1 MFNFRLANL
10 LKFAQNYSMSYK
22 KINKED
28 ILHFQEI
35 VGKEYIFYSDEVLT
49 DVKVSS
55 FGEPVQ
61 VGDVMF
67 DVQYVTNFDFLQK
80 TKEFKLAEK
89 AEIDRGLIEAS
100 NEKPTHTYFQIQV
113 TAENKG
119 NDIVRFT
126 GGQLHLYDDSN
137 KRFSPIF
144 VGYGDNE
151 LSLIDLEPQKA
162 VTMTTQFD
170 IEYDEEMQ
178 YRVGIV
184 PNRHGMDGTQEI
196 AFICIKNCS

>member
-1 MFNFRLANL
+1 LVRAGG
-10 LKFAQNYSMSYK
+10 
-22 KINKED
+22 I
-28 ILHFQEI
+28 I
-35 VGKEYIFYSDEVLT
+35 VIVAIFTLIGISFYFYSFEVFT
-49 DVKVSS
+49 DIKVSS

-67 DVQYVTNFDFLQK
+67 DVQYVANFDFLEK
-80 TKEFKLAEK
+80 TKEFKMAEK
-89 AEIDRGLIEAS
+89 GQIDRGLIEAS

-113 TAENKG
+113 TAENNG

-137 KRFSPIF
+137 KRHNPIF
-144 VGYGDNE
+144 VGYGETE
-151 LSLIDLEPQKA
+151 LSTVDLEPQKA
-162 VTMTTQFD
+162 VTFTTQFD

-184 PNRHGMDGTQEI
+184 PNRYGMDGTQEI
-196 AFICIKNCS
+196 GFICIKNCS

>member
-1 MFNFRLANL
+1 MVRIGGIIVVVGI
-10 LKFAQNYSMSYK
+10 FAVFAVSF
-22 KINKED
+22 
-28 ILHFQEI
+28 H
-35 VGKEYIFYSDEVLT
+35 FYSFEVLT

-61 VGDVMF
+61 VGDILF
-67 DVQYVTNFDFLQK
+67 DVQYVANFEFLEK

-119 NDIVRFT
+119 DEIVRFT

-137 KRFSPIF
+137 TRFSPTF
-144 VGYGDNE
+144 VGYGETE
-151 LSLIDLEPQKA
+151 LSIVDLEPQKA
-162 VTMTTQFD
+162 VTLTTQFD

>member
-1 MFNFRLANL
+1 MVRVGGIIVIGAIFAVLAVS
-10 LKFAQNYSMSYK
+10 F
-22 KINKED
+22 
-28 ILHFQEI
+28 F
-35 VGKEYIFYSDEVLT
+35 FYSDEVLT

-67 DVQYVTNFDFLQK
+67 DVQYVANFDFLQK

-119 NDIVRFT
+119 ND
-126 GGQLHLYDDSN
+126 
-137 KRFSPIF
+137 
-144 VGYGDNE
+144 
-151 LSLIDLEPQKA
+151 LSLIH
-162 VTMTTQFD
+162 
-170 IEYDEEMQ
+170 I
-178 YRVGIV
+178 
-184 PNRHGMDGTQEI
+184 
-196 AFICIKNCS
+196 

>member
-1 MFNFRLANL
+1 MVRVGGIIVIAGI
-10 LKFAQNYSMSYK
+10 FAMMGVAFY
-22 KINKED
+22 
-28 ILHFQEI
+28 
-35 VGKEYIFYSDEVLT
+35 FYSFEVLT

-61 VGDVMF
+61 VGEIMF
-67 DVQYVTNFDFLQK
+67 DVQYVANFEFLGK

-119 NDIVRFT
+119 NEIVRLT

-137 KRFSPIF
+137 TRFSPTF
-144 VGYGDNE
+144 VGYGETE
-151 LSLIDLEPQKA
+151 LSLVDLEPQKA
-162 VTMTTQFD
+162 VTLTTQFD
-170 IEYDEEMQ
+170 IEYDDEMQ

>member
-1 MFNFRLANL
+1 MVRIGGIIVVVGIVAVLAVS
-10 LKFAQNYSMSYK
+10 F
-22 KINKED
+22 
-28 ILHFQEI
+28 H
-35 VGKEYIFYSDEVLT
+35 FYSFEVLT

-61 VGDVMF
+61 VGDIMF
-67 DVQYVTNFDFLQK
+67 DIQYVANFDFLAK

-119 NDIVRFT
+119 TEVVRFT
-126 GGQLHLYDDSN
+126 GGQLHLYDDSD
-137 KRFSPIF
+137 KRSSPTHI
-144 VGYGDNE
+144 GYGESE
-151 LSLIDLEPQKA
+151 LSLVDLEPQKA
-162 VTMTTQFD
+162 VTLTTQFD

>member
-1 MFNFRLANL
+1 LVRVGG
-10 LKFAQNYSMSYK
+10 
-22 KINKED
+22 I
-28 ILHFQEI
+28 I
-35 VGKEYIFYSDEVLT
+35 VIVAIFTIIGVSFYFYSFEVLT

-55 FGEPVQ
+55 FGDPVQ
-61 VGDVMF
+61 VGDIMF
-67 DVQYVTNFDFLQK
+67 DVQYVANFEFLGK

-100 NEKPTHTYFQIQV
+100 NEKPIHTYFQIQI

-119 NDIVRFT
+119 DEIVRLT
-126 GGQLHLYDDSN
+126 GGQFHLYDDSN
-137 KRFSPIF
+137 KRFSPVF
-144 VGYGDNE
+144 VGYGETE

-162 VTMTTQFD
+162 VTHTTQFD
-170 IEYDEEMQ
+170 IEYDDEMQ

-196 AFICIKNCS
+196 AFICIKNCN

>member
-1 MFNFRLANL
+1 MVRVGG
-10 LKFAQNYSMSYK
+10 
-22 KINKED
+22 I
-28 ILHFQEI
+28 I
-35 VGKEYIFYSDEVLT
+35 VIVAIFTLIGISFYFYSGEVLT

-100 NEKPTHTYFQIQV
+100 NEKPTYTYFQIQV

-126 GGQLHLYDDSN
+126 GGQLHLYDGSN

>member
-1 MFNFRLANL
+1 MGIIAVLAVS
-10 LKFAQNYSMSYK
+10 F
-22 KINKED
+22 
-28 ILHFQEI
+28 H
-35 VGKEYIFYSDEVLT
+35 FYSFEVLT
-49 DVKVSS
+49 EVKVSS

-61 VGDVMF
+61 VGDILF
-67 DVQYVTNFDFLQK
+67 DVQYVANFEFLEK
-80 TKEFKLAEK
+80 TKEFKFAEQ
-89 AEIDRGLIEAS
+89 AEIDRGLIEAY

-119 NDIVRFT
+119 NEIVRLT

-137 KRFSPIF
+137 TRFSPTF
-144 VGYGDNE
+144 VGYGETE
-151 LSLIDLEPQKA
+151 LSIVDLEPQKA
-162 VTMTTQFD
+162 VTLTTQFD

-196 AFICIKNCS
+196 AFICIKNCN

>member
-1 MFNFRLANL
+1 MVRIGGVIVIGA
-10 LKFAQNYSMSYK
+10 
-22 KINKED
+22 
-28 ILHFQEI
+28 ILTVIGISF
-35 VGKEYIFYSDEVLT
+35 VFYSDEVLT
-49 DVKVSS
+49 DVKVSN
-55 FGEPVQ
+55 FGEPIQ
-61 VGDVMF
+61 VGDIMF
-67 DVQYVTNFDFLQK
+67 DIQYVANFEYLEK
-80 TKEFKLAEK
+80 TKEFKIAEQ

-100 NEKPTHTYFQIQV
+100 NEKPEYTYFQIQV

-119 NDIVRFT
+119 SEIVRLT

-137 KRFSPIF
+137 KRYSPTF
-144 VGYGDNE
+144 VGYGDSE

-162 VTMTTQFD
+162 VTLTTQFD

-196 AFICIKNCS
+196 AFICIKNCSKLLEPPHLT

>member
-1 MFNFRLANL
+1 MVRVGGIIVIGAIFAVLAVS
-10 LKFAQNYSMSYK
+10 F
-22 KINKED
+22 
-28 ILHFQEI
+28 F
-35 VGKEYIFYSDEVLT
+35 FYSDEVLT

-67 DVQYVTNFDFLQK
+67 DVQYVANFDFLQK

-170 IEYDEEMQ
+170 IEYDEEMK

-196 AFICIKNCS
+196 AFICIKTVSYTHLTLPTIYSV

>member
-1 MFNFRLANL
+1 MVRVGG
-10 LKFAQNYSMSYK
+10 
-22 KINKED
+22 I
-28 ILHFQEI
+28 I
-35 VGKEYIFYSDEVLT
+35 VIVAIFTIIGVSFYFYSFEVLT

-55 FGEPVQ
+55 FGDPVQ
-61 VGDVMF
+61 VGDIMF
-67 DVQYVTNFDFLQK
+67 DVQYVANFEFLGK

-100 NEKPTHTYFQIQV
+100 NEKPIHTYFQIQI

-119 NDIVRFT
+119 DEIVRLT
-126 GGQLHLYDDSN
+126 GGQFHLYDDSN
-137 KRFSPIF
+137 KRFSPVF
-144 VGYGDNE
+144 VGYGETE

-162 VTMTTQFD
+162 VTHTTQFD
-170 IEYDEEMQ
+170 IEYDDEMQ

-196 AFICIKNCS
+196 AFICIKNCN

>member
-1 MFNFRLANL
+1 MVRVGGIIVIAGI
-10 LKFAQNYSMSYK
+10 FAVLGVSFY
-22 KINKED
+22 
-28 ILHFQEI
+28 
-35 VGKEYIFYSDEVLT
+35 FYSGEVLT

-67 DVQYVTNFDFLQK
+67 DVQYVANFDFLGK
-80 TKEFKLAEK
+80 TKEFKIAEQG
-89 AEIDRGLIEAS
+89 EIDRGLIEAS
-100 NEKPTHTYFQIQV
+100 NETPTHTYFQIQV

-119 NDIVRFT
+119 DDIVRLT

-137 KRFSPIF
+137 TRFSPIF
-144 VGYGDNE
+144 VGYGDTE
-151 LSLIDLEPQKA
+151 LSLVDLEPQKA
-162 VTMTTQFD
+162 VTLTTQFD

>member
-1 MFNFRLANL
+1 MVRVGGIIVIASV
-10 LKFAQNYSMSYK
+10 FAIIGVSFY
-22 KINKED
+22 
-28 ILHFQEI
+28 
-35 VGKEYIFYSDEVLT
+35 FYSFEVLT

-61 VGDVMF
+61 VGDIMF
-67 DVQYVTNFDFLQK
+67 EIQYVANFEFLGK
-80 TKEFKLAEK
+80 TKEFKIAEQS
-89 AEIDRGLIEAS
+89 EIDRGLIEAS
-100 NEKPTHTYFQIQV
+100 NEKPEYTYFQIQV

-119 NDIVRFT
+119 DDIVRFT

-137 KRFSPIF
+137 KRYSPTF

-151 LSLIDLEPQKA
+151 LSLIDLQPQKA
-162 VTMTTQFD
+162 VTLTTQFD

-178 YRVGIV
+178 YQVGIV

-196 AFICIKNCS
+196 AFICIRNCS

>member
-1 MFNFRLANL
+1 LVRIGGIIVVVGIVAVLAVS
-10 LKFAQNYSMSYK
+10 F
-22 KINKED
+22 
-28 ILHFQEI
+28 H
-35 VGKEYIFYSDEVLT
+35 FYSFEVLT

-61 VGDVMF
+61 VGDIMF
-67 DVQYVTNFDFLQK
+67 DIQYVANFDFLAK

-119 NDIVRFT
+119 TEVVRFT
-126 GGQLHLYDDSN
+126 GGQLHLYDDSD
-137 KRFSPIF
+137 KRYSPTH
-144 VGYGDNE
+144 VGYGESE
-151 LSLIDLEPQKA
+151 LSLVDLEPQKA
-162 VTMTTQFD
+162 VTLTTQFD

>member
-1 MFNFRLANL
+1 MVRTGGFIVVGGIFAVLAVS
-10 LKFAQNYSMSYK
+10 FY
-22 KINKED
+22 
-28 ILHFQEI
+28 
-35 VGKEYIFYSDEVLT
+35 FYSFEVLT

-55 FGEPVQ
+55 LGEPIQ

-67 DVQYVTNFDFLQK
+67 DIQYVANFDYLEK

-89 AEIDRGLIEAS
+89 GEIDRGLIEAS
-100 NEKPTHTYFQIQV
+100 NEKPEHIYFQIQV

-137 KRFSPIF
+137 KRLSPTF
-144 VGYGDNE
+144 VGYGDSE
-151 LSLIDLEPQKA
+151 LSLVDLEPQKA
-162 VTMTTQFD
+162 VTLTTQFD
-170 IEYDEEMQ
+170 IEFDEEMQ

-196 AFICIKNCS
+196 AFICIRNCD

>member
-1 MFNFRLANL
+1 MVRVGG
-10 LKFAQNYSMSYK
+10 
-22 KINKED
+22 I
-28 ILHFQEI
+28 I
-35 VGKEYIFYSDEVLT
+35 VIAGIIAVLSVSFYFYSFEVLT

-67 DVQYVTNFDFLQK
+67 DVQYVANFDFLGK
-80 TKEFKLAEK
+80 TKEFKIAEK
-89 AEIDRGLIEAS
+89 GEIDRGLIEAS
-100 NEKPTHTYFQIQV
+100 NEKPNYTYFQIQV
-113 TAENKG
+113 TAENTG
-119 NDIVRFT
+119 DEIVRLT

-144 VGYGDNE
+144 VGYGETE
-151 LSLIDLEPQKA
+151 LSLVDLQPQKA
-162 VTMTTQFD
+162 VTLTTQFD

-196 AFICIKNCS
+196 AFICIKNCG

>member
-1 MFNFRLANL
+1 MVR
-10 LKFAQNYSMSYK
+10 
-22 KINKED
+22 IGG
-28 ILHFQEI
+28 II
-35 VGKEYIFYSDEVLT
+35 VIAIIFTLIGVSFYFYSFEVLT

-61 VGDVMF
+61 VGDIMF
-67 DVQYVTNFDFLQK
+67 EIQYVANFEFLGK
-80 TKEFKLAEK
+80 TKEFKIAEQS
-89 AEIDRGLIEAS
+89 EIDRGLIEAS

-119 NDIVRFT
+119 DEIVRLT

-137 KRFSPIF
+137 TRFSPVFI
-144 VGYGDNE
+144 GYGETE
-151 LSLIDLEPQKA
+151 LSLVDLEPQKA
-162 VTMTTQFD
+162 VTLTTQFD

>member
-1 MFNFRLANL
+1 MCIR
-10 LKFAQNYSMSYK
+10 
-22 KINKED
+22 D
-28 ILHFQEI
+28 R
-35 VGKEYIFYSDEVLT
+35 
-49 DVKVSS
+49 
-55 FGEPVQ
+55 
-61 VGDVMF
+61 
-67 DVQYVTNFDFLQK
+67 
-80 TKEFKLAEK
+80 
-89 AEIDRGLIEAS
+89 IDRGLIEAS

-170 IEYDEEMQ
+170 IEYDEEMK

-184 PNRHGMDGTQEI
+184 PNRHGMEGTQEI

>member
-1 MFNFRLANL
+1 MVRVGGIIILGSIFAVLAVS
-10 LKFAQNYSMSYK
+10 FY
-22 KINKED
+22 
-28 ILHFQEI
+28 
-35 VGKEYIFYSDEVLT
+35 FYSGEVLT

-67 DVQYVTNFDFLQK
+67 DIQYVTNFDYLEK

-100 NEKPTHTYFQIQV
+100 NEKPEYTYFQIQV

-119 NDIVRFT
+119 DEIVRFT

-137 KRFSPIF
+137 KRFSPTF

-151 LSLIDLEPQKA
+151 LSLIDLKPQKA
-162 VTMTTQFD
+162 ITLTTQFD

-184 PNRHGMDGTQEI
+184 PNRHGMEGTQEI
-196 AFICIKNCS
+196 AFVCIKNCS